1 MKKQK
6 PLSLQKTRKTST
18 PCKDCGVISK
28 DVSKSIKY
36 NVSLCIDCF
45 KTRIIKDLKE

>member
-1 MKKQK
+1 MKKTQSL
-6 PLSLQKTRKTST
+6 PLQKTRKTST
-18 PCKDCGVISK
+18 PCKDCGVVSK

-36 NVSLCIDCF
+36 NISLCIDCF